1 MYLNAATIEDFTYIE
16 DVLSSPLIKKYVSA
30 NDCGIT
36 QKPHKLMVNRV
47 HPMFLKANDAA
58 SKEDKPNW
66 WESTSGPFVDEY

>member
-1 MYLNAATIEDFTYIE
+1 MNVENLGDLPYIE
-16 DVLSSPLIKKYVSA
+16 DVLNFPLSNFITFAA
-30 NDCGIT
+30 NYCEYPRKTHNLI
-36 QKPHKLMVNRV
+36 VNRV